1 MPTPMENELPRLER
15 ILGEVRLSAL
25 LLSIAHGEN
34 NWKLAERYGLTIY
47 DTRFLAKFQL
57 ECALLLLDREVK
69 VARVLRMIA

>member
-34 NWKLAERYGLTIY
+34 NWKLAERYELTIY

-57 ECALLLLDREVK
+57 ECALFLLDREVK
-69 VARVLRMIA
+69 VAKILRISA